1 LNSKRVILLFCLI
14 AFSLNTY
21 SQTVF
26 KSTTSRARNKYE
38 WIGGIGPSN
47 FLGELGGSDHIG
59 THFIRDFDFKSTR
72 YCLNAGLR
80 YKSGP
85 FFGYKGMLTIAM
97 VSGDDALTNENIR
110 HNRNLSFR
118 SPIVELSGQVEF
130 YFLREKSGTMY
141 KISGLTSKKKKKN
154 ITAYIFA
161 GVGAFWFMPQAK
173 YNGTWYDLRKL
184 HTEGQGLPGGPS
196 QYSNFNVC
204 IPIGIG
210 VRKTI
215 NKRWS
220 IGAELSFRKTFTD
233 YIDDVSGKYYDKTK
247 LAAAYGP
254 VSAALSDPSLGDI
267 AGATNATFQR
277 GDVRYKDAYMFLTVN
292 VGYKFPRRGRTR
304 AKF

>member
-1 LNSKRVILLFCLI
+1 ML
-14 AFSLNTY
+14 AFSLSIY
-21 SQTVF
+21 SQSVF
-26 KSTTSRARNKYE
+26 KSSSSSRTRNRYE
-38 WIGGIGPSN
+38 WVGSVGPTN
-47 FLGELGGSDHIG
+47 FLGELGGANRVG
-59 THFIRDFDFKSTR
+59 THFLNDFDFNSTR
-72 YCLNAGLR
+72 YCLSAGLR
-80 YKSGP
+80 YKNGP
-85 FFGYKGMLTIAM
+85 FFGYKGTLTFAM
-97 VSGDDALTNENIR
+97 VSGNDALTSEKVR

-118 SPIVELSGQVEF
+118 SPIVEFSGQVEF

-154 ITAYIFA
+154 ITAYIFT
-161 GVGAFWFMPQAK
+161 GVGAFFYSPQAK
-173 YNGTWYDLRKL
+173 YDGTWYNLRKL

-210 VRKTI
+210 VRKMI

-233 YIDDVSGKYYDKTK
+233 YIDDVSGTYYDKTK

-254 VSAALSDPSLGDI
+254 TSAALSDPSLGDI
-267 AGATNATFQR
+267 HGATSPNGNGSGAQR